1 MISLSFVYFLTA
13 GLQLHF
19 MFSESLDIGLEARV
33 DELENQNEAML
44 QQLAEYKEKN
54 ELLTEKLNVLSNV
67 LTNVHLNMLPNFEH
81 KRQTSPEAVAFTA
94 YISHNPTHLND
105 GQIIPFDR
113 TVTNI
118 GDAFNVHSHMFIC
131 PVGGLYM
138 FSFVMCQLGTSNA
151 ETQLVVDGVHIVD
164 AITNPITGDHDQQ
177 GVNMAFVQV
186 KKGQTVFVKNYF
198 YSDISYRSEELH
210 RFASFSGVLLQEM

>member
-19 MFSESLDIGLEARV
+19 MLSESLDIGLEARV
-33 DELENQNEAML
+33 DELENHSKTIRHTLADYNKRNEAML
-44 QQLAEYKEKN
+44 QQLVEYKEKN
-54 ELLTEKLNVLSNV
+54 ELLTERLNVLSNV
-67 LTNVHLNMLPNFEH
+67 LTNVHLNVSSNYEH

-94 YISHNPTHLND
+94 YISNNPTHLYH
-105 GQIIPFDR
+105 GQIIPYDR

-118 GDAFNVHSHMFIC
+118 GDAFNIYAHTFIC

-164 AITNPITGDHDQQ
+164 AITNPITGDHHDQQ
-177 GVNMAFVQV
+177 GVNMAFVQ
-186 KKGQTVFVKNYF
+186 
-198 YSDISYRSEELH
+198 ISGSQLKT
-210 RFASFSGVLLQEM
+210 SLS